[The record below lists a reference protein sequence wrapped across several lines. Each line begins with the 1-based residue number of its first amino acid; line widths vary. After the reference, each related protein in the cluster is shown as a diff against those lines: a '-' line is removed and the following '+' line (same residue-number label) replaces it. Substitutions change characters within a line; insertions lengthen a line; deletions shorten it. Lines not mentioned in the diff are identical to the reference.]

1 MKHLP
6 IFFIFSF
13 SFFISY
19 SQVQN
24 YTFLSSLGSYTPIT
38 GGTVLVSG
46 TFDGFNSPSI
56 ALAFN
61 YNCVSVTSI
70 KINADGHI
78 GLGTYT
84 SSSNYMPLSS
94 NINGSIGILSAFG
107 RDLSSS
113 NVGAPEIRY
122 QTIGNEFIA
131 QWSDVRRS
139 GTTGERINFQ
149 IRINTSTNVI
159 SYVYGEYT
167 AGIANTNYPEIGLK
181 GTNNIFPANVK
192 NVVLVC
198 GASGWLGVT
207 AGTANNSK
215 VCLSGT
221 TVPAIGTTITWT
233 ASSGPAPQTE
243 CYETATFNSTTCVWD
258 VSGTQPIQPTLACYE
273 TAVFN
278 TTSCAWVVS
287 GTQAPEP
294 TDLSCWQTAAFNTTS
309 CAWVVSGTQA
319 PEPTNL
325 LCWQTAA
332 FNTTSCSWVVSG
344 TQAPEPTGL
353 SCWQTAAF
361 NTTSC
366 AWVVS
371 GQLQVNIVNVDTIG
385 SYTWILD
392 GQTYTSSGTYQF
404 LDTINCVLEILNLA
418 FTNSI
423 SEDFTN
429 KLTLYPNPAS
439 NLLKIESSLTV
450 NINFSVYSIDG
461 KLITTGL
468 LVNGKSEIET
478 LNFARGKYFIHLGQN
493 VSTFEVMN

>member
-24 YTFLSSLGSYTPIT
+24 YTFSSSLGSYTPIT

-46 TFDGFNSPSI
+46 TFDGFISPSI

-84 SSSNYMPLSS
+84 SSSNYTPLSS

-181 GTNNIFPANVK
+181 GTNNIFPTNVK

-294 TDLSCWQTAAFNTTS
+294 TNLSCWQTA
-309 CAWVVSGTQA
+309 V
-319 PEPTNL
+319 
-325 LCWQTAA
+325 

-344 TQAPEPTGL
+344 E
-353 SCWQTAAF
+353 
-361 NTTSC
+361 
-366 AWVVS
+366 
-371 GQLQVNIVNVDTIG
+371 LQENIVNIDTLV
-385 SYTWILD
+385 SYTWIVN

-418 FTNSI
+418 LTNSI

-429 KLTLYPNPAS
+429 NLTIYPNPAS
-439 NLLKIESSLTV
+439 NLLKIESSLTE
-450 NINFSVYSIDG
+450 NINYSVYTIDG
-461 KLITTGL
+461 KLISTGL
-468 LVNGKSEIET
+468 LVNGKSEIVT
-478 LNFARGKYFIHLGQN
+478 MNFAPGKYFIHLGQN

>member
-1 MKHLP
+1 MKHLA
-6 IFFIFSF
+6 IFFIFLF

-19 SQVQN
+19 SQVN
-24 YTFLSSLGSYTPIT
+24 YTFSSSLGSYTPIT

-56 ALAFN
+56 PLAFN

-78 GLGTYT
+78 GLGTYFST
-84 SSSNYMPLSS
+84 SNYTPLSS

-113 NVGAPEIRY
+113 NVGAPEIRH

-139 GTTGERINFQ
+139 GTIGERINFQ

-167 AGIANTNYPEIGLK
+167 AGIANTSYPEIGLK
-181 GTNNIFPANVK
+181 GTNNIFPTNVK
-192 NVVLVC
+192 NVVLAC

-207 AGTANNSK
+207 GGTANNSK

-233 ASSGPAPQTE
+233 PSSGPAPQTE

-278 TTSCAWVVS
+278 STSCSWVVS
-287 GTQAPEP
+287 GTQPSEP
-294 TDLSCWQTAAFNTTS
+294 TNLSCWQTAAFNTTS
-309 CAWVVSGTQA
+309 CSWDVSGTQA
-319 PEPTNL
+319 PEPINL
-325 LCWQTAA
+325 SCWQTAA

-344 TQAPEPTGL
+344 TQAPEPTNL
-353 SCWQTAAF
+353 SCWQTAVF

-366 AWVVS
+366 SWVVS
-371 GQLQVNIVNVDTIG
+371 GELQVNIVNVDTID
-385 SYTWILD
+385 SYTWIEN

-429 KLTLYPNPAS
+429 NLTLYPNPAS
-439 NLLKIESSLTV
+439 NLLKIESSLTD